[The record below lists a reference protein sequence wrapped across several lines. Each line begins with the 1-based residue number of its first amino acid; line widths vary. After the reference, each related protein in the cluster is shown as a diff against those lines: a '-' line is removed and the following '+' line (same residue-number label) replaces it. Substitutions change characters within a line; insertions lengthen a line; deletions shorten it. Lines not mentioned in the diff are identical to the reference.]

1 MIPKKIMIT
10 GLCLAGL
17 IFSPAVVRAQEGVSP
32 KTAAPTQK
40 NSSGGQAAPALD
52 QHALDTLKL
61 MSDTLTQAKSL
72 RFEARSLRPIKS
84 PGGMWISLC
93 GTSRVV
99 KEGPGK
105 LFVETRGD
113 LFRFDFYFD
122 GKTVTAY
129 APEKNF
135 YATKD
140 APGTVDDVIEAA
152 YREEGK
158 SFPYSD
164 ILVSQPYEVLTEGLV
179 RAVYVGQSTLR
190 PLSGTGS
197 VKTDHLAFSNQG
209 VEWQIWIGTDD
220 HLPRLVC
227 ATYLENAGE
236 PSYTVE
242 FGDWKLDEPVSPETF
257 TFSNAS
263 KATKVEFR
271 NPMQLGRG
279 VPPAAADQQ

>member
-1 MIPKKIMIT
+1 M
-10 GLCLAGL
+10 
-17 IFSPAVVRAQEGVSP
+17 
-32 KTAAPTQK
+32 
-40 NSSGGQAAPALD
+40 
-52 QHALDTLKL
+52 
-61 MSDTLTQAKSL
+61 
-72 RFEARSLRPIKS
+72 
-84 PGGMWISLC
+84 
-93 GTSRVV
+93 
-99 KEGPGK
+99 
-105 LFVETRGD
+105 
-113 LFRFDFYFD
+113 
-122 GKTVTAY
+122 
-129 APEKNF
+129 
-135 YATKD
+135 
-140 APGTVDDVIEAA
+140 
-152 YREEGK
+152 
-158 SFPYSD
+158 
-164 ILVSQPYEVLTEGLV
+164 SQPYEVLTEGLV